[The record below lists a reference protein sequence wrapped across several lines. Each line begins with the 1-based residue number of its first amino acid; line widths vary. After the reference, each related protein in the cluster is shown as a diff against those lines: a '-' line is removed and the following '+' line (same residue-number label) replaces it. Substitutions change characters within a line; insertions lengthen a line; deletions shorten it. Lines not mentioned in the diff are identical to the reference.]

1 MTKKQKRGIIKV
13 QKGDRNP
20 IPTKYKIFNEVRI
33 MKKLI
38 KKDYF
43 QSAINHFNSMDESYV
58 VNVVKEQEIT
68 VEMLVK
74 MLENEIKL
82 LNKKNSGDTS
92 KKMTPQQE
100 VNEKLKSAIIDYMTE
115 NGGKYTITE
124 MMTFPEVK
132 EISKD
137 FDPPLSNQRTSALVR
152 QLLDETEEYNDESK
166 PIIKIVEKRK
176 SYFQLKD

>member
-1 MTKKQKRGIIKV
+1 
-13 QKGDRNP
+13 
-20 IPTKYKIFNEVRI
+20 

-38 KKDYF
+38 KKDFF

-58 VNVVKEQEIT
+58 LNVVKEQEIT
-68 VEMLVK
+68 VEMMVE
-74 MLENEIKL
+74 MLENEIDL
-82 LNKKNSGDTS
+82 LNKKNSGGTS

-100 VNEKLKSAIIDYMTE
+100 VNEKLKNAIVDYLME
-115 NGGKYTITE
+115 NSGKYTITE
-124 MMTFPEVK
+124 MMTFPEVV

-152 QLLDETEEYNDESK
+152 QLLDETEDLSDKSK
-166 PIIKIVEKRK
+166 PIKKIVEKRK

>member
-1 MTKKQKRGIIKV
+1 
-13 QKGDRNP
+13 
-20 IPTKYKIFNEVRI
+20 

-43 QSAINHFNSMDESYV
+43 LTAINFLNAMETKTIAT
-58 VNVVKEQEIT
+58 VKEQEIT
-68 VEMLVK
+68 TDDLSDFFAKEIAL
-74 MLENEIKL
+74 LE
-82 LNKKNSGDTS
+82 KKNSGNTS

-100 VNEKLKSAIIDYMTE
+100 VNEKLKGAIVDYMME

-124 MMTFPEVK
+124 MMAFPEVE

-152 QLLDETEEYNDESK
+152 QLLDESEEHNDESK
-166 PIIKIVEKRK
+166 PIVKIVEKRK

>member
-1 MTKKQKRGIIKV
+1 
-13 QKGDRNP
+13 
-20 IPTKYKIFNEVRI
+20 
-33 MKKLI
+33 MKKLT

-43 QSAINHFNSMDESYV
+43 QSAINHFNSMDEGYV
-58 VNVVKEQEIT
+58 LNVAKEQEIT
-68 VEMLVK
+68 VEMMVK
-74 MLENEIKL
+74 MLENEVNL
-82 LNKKNSGDTS
+82 LEKKNSGNTS

-100 VNEKLKSAIIDYMTE
+100 ANEKLKGAIVDYMME

-124 MMTFPEVK
+124 MMAFPEVA

-152 QLLDETEEYNDESK
+152 QLLDESEERNDESK
-166 PIIKIVEKRK
+166 PIVKVVEKRK

>member
-1 MTKKQKRGIIKV
+1 
-13 QKGDRNP
+13 
-20 IPTKYKIFNEVRI
+20 
-33 MKKLI
+33 MKKLT

-43 QSAINHFNSMDESYV
+43 QSAINHFNSMDEGYV
-58 VNVVKEQEIT
+58 LNVAKEQEIT
-68 VEMLVK
+68 VEMMVE
-74 MLENEIKL
+74 MLENEVNL
-82 LNKKNSGDTS
+82 LNKKNSGGTS

-100 VNEKLKSAIIDYMTE
+100 NNEKLKGAIVDYMME

-124 MMTFPEVK
+124 MMAFPEVE

-152 QLLDETEEYNDESK
+152 QLLDESEERNDESK
-166 PIIKIVEKRK
+166 PIVKIVEKRK